1 MEKVYKRNAS
11 SSYLVLIMA
20 LALIIFAFDENG
32 EITGNGWLKVIVGIL
47 IFLYSLWEVIV
58 PIAKIVDKELIL
70 KPTPFSTKTY
80 SLAKTSI
87 LFEESNGVIVFT
99 QDGKSF
105 SFKVKL
111 IRSSMRDEFIADIR
125 HFEKMK

>member
-32 EITGNGWLKVIVGIL
+32 EITGNGWLKVVVGIL

-70 KPTPFSTKTY
+70 KPTLFSTKTY

-99 QDGKSF
+99 QEGKSF

-111 IRSSMRDEFIADIR
+111 IKSNMRDEFIADIR
-125 HFEKMK
+125 HFEQMK